1 MSYIIDRSIPASP
14 LTYTKGRAGFRI
26 EKIVIHYT
34 GGKGNARENCLYF
47 SGGNRQASAH
57 FFIDGGP
64 RIYES
69 VSPRDTAWAVGN
81 KRMNRRT
88 VSIEVCSN
96 GEDFTEDEI
105 KQTAWLVQK
114 LMQDYGLLAR
124 DVIRHHD
131 AYDYGNPNEPWASPH
146 KACPAP
152 YMNEKKWRKL
162 HARLTGESIDNGG
175 NDDYSQIAVDGWIG
189 KGSVSAWQKILNMQ
203 YVDGIISG
211 QYRGSKSHHAAF
223 ASMQYGSGGSNLV
236 RAVQKMVGVAQDGY
250 MGPDTIR
257 AWQKYIG
264 ITADGW
270 FGHSTARATQRW
282 INAKLKENKII
293 L

>member
-1 MSYIIDRSIPASP
+1 MNYIIDGSIPASP
-14 LTYTKGRAGFRI
+14 LTYSKGRAGFRI

-47 SGGNRQASAH
+47 NGGNRQASAH

-81 KRMNRRT
+81 MRMNRKT
-88 VSIEVCSN
+88 VNLEVCSN

-114 LMQDYGLLAR
+114 LMRDYGLPAR

-152 YMNEKKWRKL
+152 YMNEEKWRKL

-175 NDDYSQIAVDGWIG
+175 NDDYSQIAVDGWVG
-189 KGSVSAWQKILNMQ
+189 HNSVRAWQTIFNCP
-203 YVDGIISG
+203 YIDGIISR
-211 QYRGSKSHHAAF
+211 QWVGSKERHWAITTIE
-223 ASMQYGSGGSNLV
+223 YGTGGSYLIK
-236 RAVQKMVGVAQDGY
+236 AIQKQIGVTQDGY
-250 MGPDTIR
+250 MGENTIK
-257 AWQKYIG
+257 AWQKYVG
-264 ITADGW
+264 VTADGW
-270 FGHSTARATQRW
+270 FGNDTARATQRW
-282 INAKLKENKII
+282 INNQLKEKNIT